1 MQAFVW
7 DVTFDTH
14 IDEVDEQ
21 HHGLVALFNEL
32 NQSLFRGAETTA
44 DELDGILQRLL
55 AYAGKHFTD
64 EEALMR
70 DVGLDERHQKVH
82 QHLHAQFVEQVRTM
96 WSLRETL
103 SQPEE
108 TLMGFLTS
116 WLGLHIL
123 GTDQSMARQIRAV
136 RMGKTPQQA
145 FADEA
150 QHPDQGI
157 QALLKM
163 VGSLYHV
170 MTRQNADLVRAN
182 LTLEARVAE
191 RTLALEHAN
200 EQLRAFARTDG
211 LLGINNR
218 GYFDERLLEEVA
230 RARRSQQPLGL
241 LMMDVDF
248 FKRYND
254 RYGHQAG
261 DACLQ
266 AVAQAVGATLLRRTD
281 FLARYGGEELVALLP
296 NTDREGTEH
305 AAQRILDAVRAL
317 DLPHERSDVAPVVT
331 LSVGGVSI
339 VPGATDEKSSG
350 ATLMALADAAL
361 YVAKQQG
368 RNRVVMGGP

>member
-7 DVTFDTH
+7 DAAFDTH
-14 IDEVDEQ
+14 LDAVDEQ

-32 NQSLFRGAETTA
+32 NQSLFRGAATTA
-44 DELDGILQRLL
+44 DELEDSLQRLL
-55 AYAGKHFTD
+55 AYAGQHFAD

-70 DVGLDERHQKVH
+70 DVGLDERHQQAH
-82 QHLHAQFVEQVRTM
+82 RQLHAQFVEQVRTM
-96 WSLRETL
+96 WSLRATL
-103 SQPEE
+103 SQPDE

-123 GTDQSMARQIRAV
+123 GIDQSMARQIRAV
-136 RMGKTPQQA
+136 RRGKTPQQA
-145 FADEA
+145 FVDEV

-163 VGSLYHV
+163 VGHLYHV
-170 MTRQNADLVRAN
+170 MSCQNADLVHAN

-218 GYFDERLLEEVA
+218 GYFDERLLEEVF
-230 RARRSQQPLGL
+230 RARRSKQPLGL
-241 LMMDVDF
+241 LMMDVDY

-281 FLARYGGEELVALLP
+281 FLARYGGEELIALLP
-296 NTDREGTEH
+296 NTDREGTQH
-305 AAQRILDAVRAL
+305 TAQRILEAVRAL
-317 DLPHERSDVAPVVT
+317 ALPHEHSDAAPVVT
-331 LSVGGVSI
+331 LSVGGVSV
-339 VPGATDEKSSG
+339 VPGASDEKSVG
-350 ATLMALADAAL
+350 ATLIALADAAL

-368 RNRVVMGGP
+368 RNRLVMGGS